1 MKNLPGNKKAGRRI
15 PSDLIQL
22 GIVLKYSFLES
33 RRSNRFWV
41 LLSLM
46 ALISIAATAVIGHFR
61 PVSMM
66 SSPLEFFQKWFNYTI
81 MYVVPLPAIFLGSDA
96 ISSEFQN
103 KTAYSMIG
111 NPLKRGVMF
120 LGKFL
125 AAFSASLIALAIFE
139 IVALTNGFY
148 YFGTSAVPY
157 QFWTSSLCV
166 VFYLLAAL
174 ALAFF
179 FSSVFKNGAIALFF
193 NAVALLVGFTVL
205 GDLFSAFNLE
215 PWPSLDYDAEIIA
228 NNFVV
233 PYPQHAIA
241 AGGNTYYSAT
251 IPEGLAVM
259 TLYVAV
265 FGILSWM
272 IFRYRELA

>member
-1 MKNLPGNKKAGRRI
+1 MEDIPSKEVGKRI
-15 PSDLIQL
+15 PSDMVQL

-33 RRSNRFWV
+33 RRSNRFWM

-46 ALISIAATAVIGHFR
+46 ALISITSTVVIWHFR

-66 SSPLEFFQKWFNYTI
+66 SSPLVFFQKWFNYTI
-81 MYVVPLPAIFLGSDA
+81 TYVVPLPAIFLGSDA

-103 KTAYSMIG
+103 KTAYSMMG

-139 IVALTNGFY
+139 MIALGNGFY
-148 YFGTSAVPY
+148 YFGISHVPY
-157 QFWTSSLCV
+157 QFWTSSLFV

-174 ALAFF
+174 AFAFF

-193 NAVALLVGFTVL
+193 NAVALLMGFTVL
-205 GDLFSAFNLE
+205 GNLFPAFNLE
-215 PWPSLDYDAEIIA
+215 PWPSLDYDAEIIV

-233 PYPQHAIA
+233 PYPQHTIDT
-241 AGGNTYYSAT
+241 GGNMYYFAT
-251 IPEGLAVM
+251 IPEGLGIM